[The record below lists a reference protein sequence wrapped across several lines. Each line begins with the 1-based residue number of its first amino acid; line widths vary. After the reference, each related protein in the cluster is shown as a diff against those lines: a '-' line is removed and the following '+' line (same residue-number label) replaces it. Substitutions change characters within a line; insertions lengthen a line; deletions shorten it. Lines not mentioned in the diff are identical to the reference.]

1 METPGILLMVANA
14 GNDKLTYALD
24 TGAYQAGYVFA
35 TTVAG
40 NHTIHVKN
48 EFGCIVDTV
57 ITVGIDNA
65 SSRFSFTSCICISKS
80 YIIGILCVNGR
91 IYK

>member
-1 METPGILLMVANA
+1 
-14 GNDKLTYALD
+14 LD

-65 SSRFSFTSCICISKS
+65 VHDLASLNAICLSKS